1 MCQILQL
8 FQMTQIKPSKFIFLK
23 MQYDMNKSDT
33 KMKPNILYYLV
44 KISIMKLEG
53 QSYFPNP
60 NIFMGHCLYHC
71 DKINT
76 LPSTC
81 CQKIKKTST
90 KRKIIPILDYY
101 TSSEDISIDLLEQ
114 FSDTFYPNLYC
125 GCVEASEKACYEQ
138 NILEL
143 WGDQVHTQQVL
154 QRFCFMKNL
163 TLLSPKSR
171 SKK

>member
-1 MCQILQL
+1 M
-8 FQMTQIKPSKFIFLK
+8 
-23 MQYDMNKSDT
+23 
-33 KMKPNILYYLV
+33 
-44 KISIMKLEG
+44 
-53 QSYFPNP
+53 
-60 NIFMGHCLYHC
+60 
-71 DKINT
+71 
-76 LPSTC
+76 
-81 CQKIKKTST
+81 ST
-90 KRKIIPILDYY
+90 KRKIIPISDYY

-154 QRFCFMKNL
+154 QGFSFMKNL

>member
-1 MCQILQL
+1 MKAVLYLKDSSIIRYKDETKYSIL
-8 FQMTQIKPSKFIFLK
+8 I
-23 MQYDMNKSDT
+23 
-33 KMKPNILYYLV
+33 

-60 NIFMGHCLYHC
+60 NIFMGYCLYHC

>member
-1 MCQILQL
+1 MLCACSIRFYL
-8 FQMTQIKPSKFIFLK
+8 MVK
-23 MQYDMNKSDT
+23 T
-33 KMKPNILYYLV
+33 KVFNEYKDCLTCLLSFVSP
-44 KISIMKLEG
+44 
-53 QSYFPNP
+53 YFPNP
-60 NIFMGHCLYHC
+60 NIFIRHCLYHH

-81 CQKIKKTST
+81 CLKTST
-90 KRKIIPILDYY
+90 KRMIIPISDYY

-143 WGDQVHTQQVL
+143 WGDQVHTYDIIHMYKHNKFYRQI
-154 QRFCFMKNL
+154 
-163 TLLSPKSR
+163 LSWKIL
-171 SKK
+171 